1 MNKIINLFGKDIDIT
16 LSKAAETAAHNLT
29 APLLTEIH
37 LILGCLVVKR
47 VWFREQRHEEEKNIT
62 GELNVCFRV
71 VRYPKHCRISHI
83 DDETNQPEDYPLV
96 ADKKA
101 FVPRWLKID
110 YKRGQWI
117 GEFGLV

>member
-1 MNKIINLFGKDIDIT
+1 MQKFVNLHGKDIEIT
-16 LSKAAETAAHNLT
+16 LSKAAETAAQNLT
-29 APLLTEIH
+29 APLVAEIH

-47 VWFREQRHEEEKNIT
+47 VWFREQQNKDEKNIT
-62 GELNVCFRV
+62 GNLNVCFRV

-110 YKRGQWI
+110 YKAGQWS
-117 GEFGLV
+117 GEYGLV